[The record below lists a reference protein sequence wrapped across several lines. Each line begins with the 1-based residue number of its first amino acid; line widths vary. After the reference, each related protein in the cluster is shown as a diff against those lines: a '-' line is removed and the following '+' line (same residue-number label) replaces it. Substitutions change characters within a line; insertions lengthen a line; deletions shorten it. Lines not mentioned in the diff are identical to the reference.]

1 MRRTMFRWPA
11 SAAVPLAVAGLAL
24 LLATCAAQ
32 ARDDSDDSD
41 SSAPSSNT
49 STDSD
54 RDRDDDSKDSDND
67 RRDNDRSSEGQ
78 SGSSSGMHHQ
88 AALGVVLYPNT
99 LEIRRVLPGSP
110 AAKAGLQRGD
120 DILSVNGQRVNSTA
134 QLQSAVRNAGDDER
148 IKIGVLRGGEHETL
162 RAKLASREEV
172 FGDRD
177 FRDEQ
182 YGSRNAG
189 RNRRQNFSR
198 NPQAYDYDQG
208 QYQDGYGQN
217 DYQMNLDNRGYARRG
232 GGYYEPEYGNQG
244 YGPSFENQNQAYY
257 GPGYGSQGYYGGQA
271 YGQPGYGG
279 GNQRYE
285 PNYGNA
291 PPGYRE
297 RDDRFAQYRRN
308 RRGALGVTLDEDSR
322 GPVRINHVY
331 RNGPAEEAGLRPGD
345 EIVAIDGREIRS
357 TEDLLRVLANKHPGE
372 QIRLAIDR
380 NGRERTIRATLESPN
395 DVFAMEE
402 QERGYRM
409 TRSPNRRSDREDD
422 LDGNSDNNHRG
433 RGRDD
438 ESED

>member
-1 MRRTMFRWPA
+1 MRRTMFRGLAP
-11 SAAVPLAVAGLAL
+11 AAVPLAAAGLAL
-24 LLATCAAQ
+24 LLATGAAQ
-32 ARDDSDDSD
+32 ARADSDDSD
-41 SSAPSSNT
+41 SNASSSNS

-54 RDRDDDSKDSDND
+54 RDRDEDSNSSDNNNGG
-67 RRDNDRSSEGQ
+67 DNHRNSQQQ
-78 SGSSSGMHHQ
+78 SGGSGSMHHQ

-110 AAKAGLQRGD
+110 AAEAGLQRGD
-120 DILSVNGQRVNSTA
+120 DILSVNGRRVNSTA
-134 QLQSAVRNAGDDER
+134 ELQRAVRNAGDDER

-162 RAKLASREEV
+162 RARLASREEV
-172 FGDRD
+172 FGERE

-182 YGSRNAG
+182 YGSQNAG
-189 RNRRQNFSR
+189 RSRRQYYSR
-198 NPQAYDYDQG
+198 NSQAYGNNQG
-208 QYQDGYGQN
+208 QYEDQYGQG
-217 DYQMNLDNRGYARRG
+217 GYPMSQGNQAR

-244 YGPSFENQNQAYY
+244 YGPSFGNQNQANY
-257 GPGYGSQGYYGGQA
+257 GPGYANQGYYGGQ
-271 YGQPGYGG
+271 GYNQRGYS
-279 GNQRYE
+279 GNQRFE

-297 RDDRFAQYRRN
+297 QDDRFAQYRRN

-331 RNGPAEEAGLRPGD
+331 RNGPADEAGLRPGD

-357 TEDLLRVLANKHPGE
+357 TEDLLRVLAGKHPGE

-380 NGRERTIRATLESPN
+380 DGRERTVRATLESPN

-402 QERGYRM
+402 QDRSYRM
-409 TRSPNRRSDREDD
+409 TRSSNRRSDREDY
-422 LDGNSDNNHRG
+422 LDGNSGNDNRG
-433 RGRDD
+433 SSRDY